1 MPDGTVRLL
10 NHGEC
15 QVRLQGKVAIVTG
28 GGSGIGREI
37 AEAFAR
43 EGSAV
48 VVFGRREAMLQET
61 VTNIVKAGGRA
72 IAITGDVT
80 SPGDV
85 DALVART
92 VDAFGK
98 VDVLANIAGLMYTAS
113 LSETTDKMFDEILD
127 TNMKGTFLCCRRV
140 LPEFER
146 QGKGKIINMASIA
159 GRIGISD
166 NSAYSA
172 AKAGIAG
179 FTVALAKEL
188 GPKNIN
194 VNALGPGGTETDLNR
209 HLLKDPAIRQQFI
222 DECSIK
228 RVADVKDIA
237 PGAVFLA
244 SDESDFVTGITLF
257 IDGGWTI

>member
-1 MPDGTVRLL
+1 MRLK
-10 NHGEC
+10 E
-15 QVRLQGKVAIVTG
+15 KVAIVTG
-28 GGSGIGREI
+28 GGSGIGRGI

-43 EGSAV
+43 EGAAV
-48 VVFGRREAMLQET
+48 AVFGRREAMLEET
-61 VTNIVKAGGRA
+61 VANIVRTGGRA
-72 IAITGDVT
+72 MAIAGDVT

-85 DALVART
+85 DTLVTRT
-92 VDAFGK
+92 VEAFGK

-113 LSETTDKMFDEILD
+113 LSETTDEMFDEILR

-209 HLLKDPAIRQQFI
+209 HLLRDPAIRQEFVDQ
-222 DECSIK
+222 CSIK
-228 RVADVKDIA
+228 RVAQVSDIA

-244 SDESDFVTGITLF
+244 SDEADYVTGTTLF